1 MQAIM
6 HISFQV
12 AFSYIA
18 GICHNCKKYVPIIKQ
33 FFIFASGALFTR
45 GLNLLFTPITMQLL
59 SPSDYGMLALANS
72 FISILTAFLGLGLR
86 QALALE
92 YFHLSKEKRLHLICT
107 MISIYLFISVPIIGI
122 LIGNLQLINRYLFI
136 NQAAWSLLI
145 ISLLISF
152 IYFPVELFY
161 QILQYQQ
168 QAWFLTK
175 IQSAITIIVII
186 CNLCSLCILRMGAC
200 SILIGQL
207 IGMSV
212 TCIIALR
219 LFIQKGGHR
228 YLDVYQALYMMK
240 HYIVLGIPFISSMLC
255 GIILAS
261 GDRWVLAHYSTLHNV
276 GIYSI
281 ANSLSQLLHM
291 IMFYAMT
298 GSYMPYMLNQFV
310 HNTQDINQLERTNK
324 RCMWTSMFFSF
335 IILSCGFISF
345 KSLLYRLLPTTYH
358 EAIHYMWPLLL
369 GLIFL
374 FGTYFLNCLIQ
385 FQKKS
390 LFLGLIVCLPATVNI
405 MLSILLIPYLDLYG
419 CVLATLISYVLYFF
433 ATYAYNIRLLRT
445 IESNNIHAAQSI
457 RNQYPKILSR
467 LQALKAEKGL
477 SE

>member
-1 MQAIM
+1 M
-6 HISFQV
+6 HISFQL

-18 GICHNCKKYVPIIKQ
+18 GICHDCKKYVPIIKQ

-59 SPSDYGMLALANS
+59 SPSDYGILALANS
-72 FISILTAFLGLGLR
+72 FVSVLTAFLGLGLR
-86 QALALE
+86 QVLALE
-92 YFHLSKEKRLHLICT
+92 YFHLSKERRLHLICT
-107 MISIYLFISVPIIGI
+107 MICIYLFIGVPIIGI
-122 LIGNLQLINRYLFI
+122 LIGNLHLINRHLFI
-136 NQAAWSLLI
+136 NQATFPLLI
-145 ISLLISF
+145 ISLAISF

-168 QAWFLTK
+168 QAWLLTR
-175 IQSAITIIVII
+175 IQSTITIIVII
-186 CNLCSLCILRMGAC
+186 SNLCSLCILHMGAC

-207 IGMSV
+207 IGMSI

-228 YLDVYQALYMMK
+228 YLDVYHALHMMK
-240 HYIVLGIPFISSMLC
+240 HYIVMGIPFISSMLC
-255 GIILAS
+255 GVILAS

-310 HNTQDINQLERTNK
+310 HHTHNINQLEQANK
-324 RCMWTSMFFSF
+324 RCMWTSMLFSI
-335 IILSCGFISF
+335 IILSCGFLSC
-345 KSLLYRLLPTTYH
+345 KSILYRLIPTTYH

-385 FQKKS
+385 FHKKS
-390 LFLGLIVCLPATVNI
+390 LFLGLIVCLPATANI
-405 MLSILLIPYLDLYG
+405 ILSILLIPYLDLYG
-419 CVLATLISYVLYFF
+419 CILATLISYILYFLV
-433 ATYAYNIRLLRT
+433 TYAYNVRLLKLV
-445 IESNNIHAAQSI
+445 ESSSIYSTSKSSNCQS
-457 RNQYPKILSR
+457 
-467 LQALKAEKGL
+467 
-477 SE
+477 